1 MGFSTQEN
9 WSGCYALLKC
19 MLSSGKRYSLVKMP
33 KILGELLTKL
43 KHMEVRKQQLD
54 LDMEQWTG
62 SKLGKEYDKA
72 VYCHPAYLTSMQSTL
87 CEMLGWMIISWNQDC
102 QKKYQQPQIHI

>member
-1 MGFSTQEN
+1 
-9 WSGCYALLKC
+9 

-33 KILGELLTKL
+33 KILGEILTKL

-72 VYCHPAYLTSMQSTL
+72 VDYHPTHLTYMNSTL
-87 CEMLGWMIISWNQDC
+87 CEMPGWMKRKLESRF
-102 QKKYQQPQIHI
+102 

>member
-1 MGFSTQEN
+1 MGFSRQEN

-33 KILGELLTKL
+33 KILGEILTKL

-62 SKLGKEYDKA
+62 SKLGKQYDQA
-72 VYCHPAYLTSMQSTL
+72 VHCHTAYLTYMQSA
-87 CEMLGWMIISWNQDC
+87 S
-102 QKKYQQPQIHI
+102 